1 MIAAR
6 AMRWFTPMYNRALNR
21 NDGHRNSYGGQNEE
35 EEEVHGRVYEL
46 VLLV

>member
-6 AMRWFTPMYNRALNR
+6 ATRWFTPMYNPLDR
-21 NDGHRNSYGGQNEE
+21 NDGHRNSYEGQNEE
-35 EEEVHGRVYEL
+35 EEEVHGRVYGL